1 MFLMKLAN
9 DQIPLILIIFVD
21 YVEDNADPITNE
33 DRFCLPT
40 CMTKSEIYNTYVEEM
55 RSAGV
60 KPISLPTFSRMWK
73 KFFRNVIILITEVL
87 DKQLRVKISDNNF
100 E

>member
-1 MFLMKLAN
+1 MCLLLHLTYVAVATDVN
-9 DQIPLILIIFVD
+9 IFVD
-21 YVEDNADPITNE
+21 YVEDSADPIPNE

-60 KPISLPTFSRMWK
+60 KPISLPTFST
-73 KFFRNVIILITEVL
+73 FRNVIIPKVN
-87 DKQLRVKISDNNF
+87 DPYSF
-100 E
+100 